1 MSSNS
6 RQLDHHMT
14 NTLEIIEI
22 GHPTLREVA
31 RELSIDEIADT
42 ATQQFFDDLIT
53 TKREANG
60 AGIAAN
66 QVDRALRVFVVEVAS
81 NPRYPYKP
89 EYPLTVL
96 INPEIEFMTEDKFDN
111 YEGCLS
117 IPNLRGMVPRC
128 PSITV
133 KGLDRHAN
141 PVEFTVRGLSA
152 GTFQHEQDH
161 LEGILFPDIV
171 EDSRTLCTWNEFANR
186 YQQSFSESVQKIE
199 ARYNS

>member
-6 RQLDHHMT
+6 RQL
-14 NTLEIIEI
+14 
-22 GHPTLREVA
+22 
-31 RELSIDEIADT
+31 
-42 ATQQFFDDLIT
+42 
-53 TKREANG
+53 
-60 AGIAAN
+60 
-66 QVDRALRVFVVEVAS
+66 DRALRVFVVEVAS

-133 KGLDRHAN
+133 KGLDRH
-141 PVEFTVRGLSA
+141 
-152 GTFQHEQDH
+152 
-161 LEGILFPDIV
+161 
-171 EDSRTLCTWNEFANR
+171 FANR